1 MRTRI
6 VSLVLV
12 LGAALTVLGAGPA
25 QAAGYRY
32 WSFWESSGGKWTYAT
47 EGPATARPADSSVHG
62 FRFSVSEDSGDS
74 AQPRTAP
81 DFEAICGQTPRK
93 DGTKRIALV
102 IDPGTPADAPE
113 GETPPASR
121 AECARVGEDA
131 TTAEALVAVAKPLRY
146 NSEALLCGISGYP
159 KSGCGEQVSAGKPSA
174 PSEQSGDDSGDDS
187 DDDSGDDS
195 AGGNEGG
202 PSVGLLTGLAA
213 VLALGAA
220 AVWQSRRRKR

>member
-1 MRTRI
+1 MRTRF
-6 VSLVLV
+6 VFLLSLIIL
-12 LGAALTVLGAGPA
+12 ALGAGPA

-47 EGPATARPADSSVHG
+47 QGPATARPADGSVTG

-81 DFEAICGQTPRK
+81 DFEAICGRTPPK

-113 GETPPASR
+113 DETPPASR
-121 AECARVGEDA
+121 AECAQVGADA
-131 TTAEALVAVAKPLRY
+131 TTAEALAAVAKPLRY

-159 KSGCGEQVSAGKPSA
+159 KSGCGEQVSAAGKPSA
-174 PSEQSGDDSGDDS
+174 PS
-187 DDDSGDDS
+187 DDS
-195 AGGNEGG
+195 AGGDEGG
-202 PSVGLLTGLAA
+202 PSVGLLAGVAA

-220 AVWQSRRRKR
+220 AVSQARRRRR

>member
-1 MRTRI
+1 MTRTRLL
-6 VSLVLV
+6 SLVLA

-32 WSFWESSGGKWTYAT
+32 WSFWQSGGGKWTYAT
-47 EGPATARPADSSVHG
+47 EGPATARPADGSVNG

-81 DFEAICGQTPRK
+81 DFEAICGRTPPK

-102 IDPGTPADAPE
+102 IDPGTAEDAPK

-121 AECARVGEDA
+121 SACAQVGEDA
-131 TTAEALVAVAKPLRY
+131 TSAEALASVAKPLRY
-146 NSEALLCGISGYP
+146 NSNALLCGISGYP
-159 KSGCGEQVSAGKPSA
+159 RTGCGEQVSG
-174 PSEQSGDDSGDDS
+174 SGDVPKAPASSGGQPA
-187 DDDSGDDS
+187 GDRAGDS
-195 AGGNEGG
+195 AGGG
-202 PSVGLLTGLAA
+202 PSAGLLAGLAA